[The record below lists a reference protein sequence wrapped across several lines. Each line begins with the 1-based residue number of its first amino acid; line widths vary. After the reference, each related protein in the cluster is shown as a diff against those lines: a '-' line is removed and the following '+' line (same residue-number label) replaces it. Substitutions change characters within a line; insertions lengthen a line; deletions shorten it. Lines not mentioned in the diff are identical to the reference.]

1 MIRNIA
7 REIAMHLSYE
17 VSFTGRTADELL
29 DNRLSNDRFEELAPE
44 YEVYGKLPGP
54 TQQVYIR
61 RLVKG
66 IAEHGYELDQYI
78 EKYAKGWKFERIPLV
93 AAAVMRLAMYEIL
106 YMPDIPSGASIN
118 EAVEIA
124 KKYENEDVVRFINGI
139 LGTFVRAEAA
149 EEPVVKPTEPE
160 TKTEE

>member
-1 MIRNIA
+1 MIRNVA

-17 VSFTGRTADELL
+17 LSFTNLTVDELL
-29 DNRLSNDRFEELAPE
+29 DNRLRNDRFEELAPE

-54 TQQVYIR
+54 TQQAYIR

-93 AAAVMRLAMYEIL
+93 AAAIMRLAMYEIL
-106 YMPDIPSGASIN
+106 YMPDIPHAASIN

-124 KKYENEDVVRFINGI
+124 KKYENEDVVRFVNGI
-139 LGTFVRAEAA
+139 LGTFVRSEASEEVAVRVTERDAATAE
-149 EEPVVKPTEPE
+149 
-160 TKTEE
+160 

>member
-1 MIRNIA
+1 MIRNVA

-17 VSFTGRTADELL
+17 LSFTDLTADELI
-29 DNRLSNDRFEELAPE
+29 DCRLSSDRFEELAPE

-78 EKYAKGWKFERIPLV
+78 EKYAKDWKFERIPLV

-106 YMPDIPSGASIN
+106 YMPDIPNGVSIN

-124 KKYENEDVVRFINGI
+124 KKYETEDVVRFINGI

-149 EEPVVKPTEPE
+149 EEAAPVTVSDYSS
-160 TKTEE
+160 EEE

>member
-17 VSFTGRTADELL
+17 LSFTDLTADELL

-78 EKYAKGWKFERIPLV
+78 EKYAKGWKFSRIPLV
-93 AAAVMRLAMYEIL
+93 ASAIMRVAMYEIL
-106 YMPDIPSGASIN
+106 YMQDIPNGAAIN

-124 KKYENEDVVRFINGI
+124 KKYETPETVKFINGI
-139 LGTFVRAEAA
+139 LGSFLR
-149 EEPVVKPTEPE
+149 EEVK
-160 TKTEE
+160 

>member
-1 MIRNIA
+1 MIRNVA

-17 VSFTGRTADELL
+17 LSFTDLTPEELL
-29 DNRLSNDRFEELAPE
+29 DRHLSNDRFEELAPE

-54 TQQVYIR
+54 TQQLYIR

-93 AAAVMRLAMYEIL
+93 AAAVMRLTMYEIL
-106 YMPDIPSGASIN
+106 YMPDIPNGASIN

-139 LGTFVRAEAA
+139 LGTFVRMEAGEDA
-149 EEPVVKPTEPE
+149 APAPVQQEEQPE
-160 TKTEE
+160 E

>member
-17 VSFTGRTADELL
+17 LSFTDLTADELL